1 MAKERLGA
9 ALRKAREA
17 KGMTL
22 REAEQATGINNAHIS
37 QVENG
42 TIGKPDLSLL
52 YALSLGYG
60 VDYRELLRLASYGSA
75 AQGSERE
82 RQRMSVAM
90 HAMGELTAKE
100 QTEVLGFMAEL
111 RKRKK

>member
-1 MAKERLGA
+1 MAKEKLGSV
-9 ALRKAREA
+9 LRKARGA

-22 REAEQATGINNAHIS
+22 REAEKATGINNAHIS

-60 VDYRELLRLASYGSA
+60 IDYRGLLSLAGYGPA
-75 AQGSERE
+75 EQGSDRE

-90 HAMGELTAKE
+90 RAMGELTAKE
-100 QTEVLGFMAEL
+100 QTEVLGFMADL